1 MEFLCRSG
9 ISQNLFP
16 ITLPSWKLETF
27 LKRILLVHMKY
38 NHFRHTFKAKQDFEQ
53 VAMDFKLSSEDL
65 QYLATHTDVPRAK
78 LQEFYDQFVE
88 EFSDGKITKE
98 AYKNLMRV

>member
-1 MEFLCRSG
+1 MQTENKS
-9 ISQNLFP
+9 
-16 ITLPSWKLETF
+16 
-27 LKRILLVHMKY
+27 
-38 NHFRHTFKAKQDFEQ
+38 
-53 VAMDFKLSSEDL
+53 FKLSSEDL
-65 QYLATHTDVPRAK
+65 QYLATHTDVPRSK